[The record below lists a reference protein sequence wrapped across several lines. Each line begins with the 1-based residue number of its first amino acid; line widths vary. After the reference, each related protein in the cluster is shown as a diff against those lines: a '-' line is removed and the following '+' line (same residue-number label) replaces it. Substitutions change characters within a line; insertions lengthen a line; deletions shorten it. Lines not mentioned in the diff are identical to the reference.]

1 MQRTDP
7 FRHFALD
14 DIALGDMMD
23 SRWSPVAV
31 MGAGALGCYFG
42 AVLAHAGVAVTLI
55 GRPAH
60 VAAIRRDGLRF
71 ESRGSEERIAIGA
84 REDAAGVA
92 GARLVLFCVKSS
104 DTDAAAAAMAPHL
117 APDAVVL
124 SLQNGVNNVERI
136 RAQMK
141 NKQLN
146 NEVFPA
152 LVYAAA
158 QMTGPGAVRHTG
170 GGSLIVG
177 RLNEFAR
184 PDGADARLL
193 ADIAAFLVAAGIP
206 VTISDHVEAELWT
219 KLVMNCA
226 YNAISALTN
235 SPYGKMVEVPEIRE
249 VMREAVH
256 EVVAVA
262 AAKSI
267 ALPATI
273 VEAAIKLAD
282 GMPTTISSTA
292 QDMRLGK
299 RTEIDHL
306 NGYVVRQ
313 GEALGIATPVNR
325 TLDALVKLMERG
337 KAGAS

>member
-1 MQRTDP
+1 
-7 FRHFALD
+7 
-14 DIALGDMMD
+14 MD
-23 SRWSPVAV
+23 STKTPVAV

-42 AVLAHAGVAVTLI
+42 GVLARAGVTVTLI

-71 ESRGSEERIAIGA
+71 ESHGTEERIAIGA

-92 GARLVLFCVKSS
+92 GARLVLFCVKSA
-104 DTDAAAAAMAPHL
+104 DTDTAARAIAPHL

-124 SLQNGVNNVERI
+124 NLQNGVDNVGRI
-136 RAQMK
+136 RAEVP
-141 NKQLN
+141 

-158 QMTGPGAVRHTG
+158 QMSGPGAVRHTG

-177 RLNEFAR
+177 RLKEFAR
-184 PDGADARLL
+184 PDGSDARLL
-193 ADIAAFLVAAGIP
+193 TEIAAFLVAAGIP
-206 VTISDHVEAELWT
+206 VTISDNVEAELWT

-226 YNAISALTN
+226 YNAISALTG
-235 SPYGKMVEVPEIRE
+235 SPYGKMVVVPEIRE
-249 VMREAVH
+249 VMREAVN

-262 AAKSI
+262 ARKGI

-273 VEAAIKLAD
+273 VDAAIKLAD

-325 TLDALVKLMERG
+325 TLDALVKLMERE
-337 KAGAS
+337 KANPSSPG

>member
-1 MQRTDP
+1 MQRIVS

-14 DIALGDMMD
+14 DIALGNMMD

-42 AVLAHAGVAVTLI
+42 AVLARAGVAVTLI

-92 GARLVLFCVKSS
+92 GARLVLFCVKSA
-104 DTDAAAAAMAPHL
+104 DTDASARAMAPHL
-117 APDAVVL
+117 APGAVVL

-136 RAQMK
+136 RAQVK
-141 NKQLN
+141 

-177 RLNEFAR
+177 RIKAFAR
-184 PDGADARLL
+184 PDGTDAQRLN
-193 ADIAAFLVAAGIP
+193 DIAGF
-206 VTISDHVEAELWT
+206 W
-219 KLVMNCA
+219 
-226 YNAISALTN
+226 
-235 SPYGKMVEVPEIRE
+235 SP
-249 VMREAVH
+249 
-256 EVVAVA
+256 
-262 AAKSI
+262 
-267 ALPATI
+267 PA
-273 VEAAIKLAD
+273 
-282 GMPTTISSTA
+282 S
-292 QDMRLGK
+292 R
-299 RTEIDHL
+299 
-306 NGYVVRQ
+306 
-313 GEALGIATPVNR
+313 
-325 TLDALVKLMERG
+325 
-337 KAGAS
+337 